1 MNSANA
7 KMRFVLKIF
16 TFIFKQKHSKT
27 NKSLL
32 KKRGEKK
39 GDSVKLSLFFV
50 FDILKQFLTF

>member
-7 KMRFVLKIF
+7 KMRLVLKIF
-16 TFIFKQKHSKT
+16 PFIFKQKHSKT
-27 NKSLL
+27 NSLL